1 MPFSKNFILSRANP
15 ADFEDLRPH
24 LRVVELEHG
33 KVLAH
38 SRGRVNQV
46 YFPHAGIISCVV
58 ELENGSAIESG
69 MIGKD
74 GVFGASLAL
83 DSKIS
88 LHKVMVQV
96 PGVATVVDADHL
108 RVAAHSSLKF
118 LALLI
123 KYDQFFLGQV
133 QQTTACNALHN
144 VEQRTC
150 KWLARMHDLAG
161 AELPLTQEFLAQM
174 MGVRRSSVTGV
185 ASKLQEEGLISYR
198 RGKLTILNMDL
209 LQRRACEC
217 HRAVREL
224 YAIEFGNIGGRS
236 PRLTPTSAPNC
247 NQGSALTS

>member
-1 MPFSKNFILSRANP
+1 MPFSKNRILSKANP
-15 ADFEDLRPH
+15 VDLEDLRPH
-24 LRVVELEHG
+24 LRVVELPHA
-33 KVLAH
+33 KVLAE
-38 SRGRVNQV
+38 SRGRINEV

-69 MIGKD
+69 MIGND

-96 PGVATVVDADHL
+96 PGVAIVVNADHL
-108 RVAAHSSLKF
+108 RAVAQSSPKF
-118 LALLI
+118 RGLLI

-133 QQTTACNALHN
+133 QQTTACNALHT

-150 KWLARMHDLAG
+150 KWFARMHDLVG
-161 AELPLTQEFLAQM
+161 PELPLTQEFLAQM

-185 ASKLQEEGLISYR
+185 ASKLQDEGLISYR
-198 RGKLTILNMDL
+198 RGKVTILNMDL

-217 HRAVREL
+217 HRSVREL
-224 YAIEFGNIGGRS
+224 YAIEFGGIGEAQ
-236 PRLTPTSAPNC
+236 P
-247 NQGSALTS
+247 ALDSDPFPQL